1 MLCTTIFGFG
11 HIGKMGVIWC
21 LRGARGVFGT
31 MEART
36 PGGGSG
42 VVCDTGMG
50 TSDGTVG
57 RASCPPAR
65 GASEDAHGYTTNF
78 TRYSLSDTLGQ

>member
-1 MLCTTIFGFG
+1 MS
-11 HIGKMGVIWC
+11 
-21 LRGARGVFGT
+21 GT

-42 VVCDTGMG
+42 VVCDTGIG

-65 GASEDAHGYTTNF
+65 GASEDAHGYTT
-78 TRYSLSDTLGQ
+78 TLQGTASQTEGVNERISVG